1 MKYSDK
7 EIKDKIL
14 EIMTPKDHEEIADY
28 AEARV
33 DDESKELYDIQ
44 KRSHAFA
51 LLHHLG
57 MIAPLI
63 FLALAALVAFFSYP
77 LLSLTIIMLTTLLA
91 KMFLLLAEKDMLV
104 AGMAKSHVENSIKFQ
119 AIADLIEKLSDND
132 DELVAQIKELGKKHN
147 GLLKKVAFHHE
158 YDMFIT
164 EVQALLNNHKR
175 EIKTVVSQKGE
186 EVQKY
191 FDSLQKKPAKK
202 AVNKNGKK
210 SK

>member
-33 DDESKELYDIQ
+33 DDESKELYDKQ

-57 MIAPLI
+57 MIAPLV
-63 FLALAALVAFFSYP
+63 FLALAALVTFLSYP

>member
-33 DDESKELYDIQ
+33 DDESKELYDKQ

-57 MIAPLI
+57 MIAPLV
-63 FLALAALVAFFSYP
+63 FLALAALVTFLPYP